1 MNKSTEIQNPDTRS
15 HLALVSGAT
24 GGIGMA
30 VCQRLLEDGYRVV
43 MLGRSAQKL
52 ISARQTLLEACQNDT
67 TEQLFTQVVNI
78 ADYASVETATAEIY
92 EHHGEVTDLV
102 HAAGDGPVAPLLETT
117 ESMWHETVQGKLLGT
132 VRLTKAIAARMVQCH
147 FGNIVI
153 VNGTFS
159 RETDPLFPIN
169 TMVNSGLSGFAK
181 SISHDIGRNGVRVN
195 IVNPGITATPLWE
208 QTCRAIANRFGIT
221 AESVDEQART
231 STPSGAITTPVDVA
245 HAVAFLLSSKAGNI
259 LGATI
264 NVDGG
269 ATKGVG

>member
-1 MNKSTEIQNPDTRS
+1 MNKATEINRSDTGLR
-15 HLALVSGAT
+15 LALVSGAT
-24 GGIGMA
+24 GGIGKA

-43 MLGRSAQKL
+43 MLGRSAPKL
-52 ISARQTLLEACQNDT
+52 VAARQTLLEASQSDAAAR
-67 TEQLFTQVVNI
+67 LFTQVVNI
-78 ADYASVETATAEIY
+78 ADYSSVEAATAAIY
-92 EHHGEVTDLV
+92 ELHGEVTDLI

-132 VRLTKAIAARMVQCH
+132 VRLTKAIAARMVQRH

-159 RETDPLFPIN
+159 KEAHPLFPIN
-169 TMVNSGLSGFAK
+169 TMVNGGLSGFAK
-181 SISHDIGRNGVRVN
+181 SISHDIGKSGVRVN

-208 QTCRAIANRFGIT
+208 QTCRALAGRFGTT
-221 AESVDEQART
+221 AEAVDEQARA
-231 STPSGAITTPVDVA
+231 SAPSGAIATPADIA
-245 HAVAFLLSSKAGNI
+245 HAVAFLLSPGAVNI

-269 ATKGVG
+269 AIKTVG